1 MLICANTFAQTTNWY
16 VDGTLYQ
23 TTSCTSGNDVTPPT
37 APTKRGYTFSGWLD
51 ADLIVGSW
59 SRSGTPSPTN
69 PVYPVFY
76 QNGNLI
82 LRAVGTGSNLIADTY
97 NTATGKITR
106 RIRVKVFDG
115 TETVPAH
122 PATNGFYYVASDALP
137 QSNGI
142 GWCSHESVIKNPS
155 TVGIRFG
162 ASNNKYIYFTQW
174 QTAFGIST
182 QKQFQD
188 FLAEQYAAGT
198 PVTIYYP
205 LETPVEEYYTPAP

>member
-23 TTSCTSGNDVTPPT
+23 TTSCTSGNDVVPPT
-37 APTKRGYTFSGWLD
+37 PPTKRGYTFSGWLD

-59 SRSGTPSPTN
+59 SQSGTPSPTN

-82 LRAVGTGSNLIADTY
+82 LRAVGTDSNLIADTY

-106 RIRVKVFDG
+106 RIGIKVLYG
-115 TETVPAH
+115 TEDWRKYSGNDWTFLLPMANWLYGAQISCTH
-122 PATNGFYYVASDALP
+122 FPFQRGWNTQFGILLGNYQTNGIHLGAK
-137 QSNGI
+137 GI
-142 GWCSHESVIKNPS
+142 FS
-155 TVGIRFG
+155 TVDEL
-162 ASNNKYIYFTQW
+162 KTW
-174 QTAFGIST
+174 
-182 QKQFQD
+182 
-188 FLAEQYAAGT
+188 LAEQYAAGT

-205 LETPVEEYYTPAP
+205 LERPVTENYTPTP